1 MNKTWTL
8 MKSYYVRYFKVPVCL
23 LSLFNFEQL
32 FTNQLHFTFLDN
44 SFMEWGGGGGEC
56 GGSVIFPVS
65 LAWVLAWISW
75 DFAWG
80 LEHICEDYNFL
91 SMSYLWVISFSILGK
106 GLLSSIVYVPKVFT
120 WIHGSSKKVF
130 LKIFVW
136 PKNFYVAQTFLWR
149 RKTFCGQI

>member
-1 MNKTWTL
+1 MQESFWV
-8 MKSYYVRYFKVPVCL
+8 SYLVPLVIGTYWPMCL
-23 LSLFNFEQL
+23 RNWFVVY
-32 FTNQLHFTFLDN
+32 
-44 SFMEWGGGGGEC
+44 M
-56 GGSVIFPVS
+56 IFPVS

-80 LEHICEDYNFL
+80 LEYICEDYNFL